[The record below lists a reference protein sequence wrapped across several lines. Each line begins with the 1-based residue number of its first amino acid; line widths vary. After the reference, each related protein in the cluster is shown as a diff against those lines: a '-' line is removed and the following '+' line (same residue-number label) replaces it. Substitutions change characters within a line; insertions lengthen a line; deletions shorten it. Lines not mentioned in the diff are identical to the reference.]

1 MGQDTKVVSIGGG
14 TGLSNLLRGLK
25 KRDVDISVVV
35 AVTDDGGSSG
45 RLREELGVLPPGDIR
60 NCMVALSED
69 EALMSLLFRHRFSSP
84 ETAGGLNDH
93 SFGDLFLTAM
103 ASVTGDFA
111 EAVRLT
117 SEVLAIK
124 GTIYPSTTS
133 NVSLRALLAD
143 GEWIEGETRITGERR
158 RICRVELNP
167 PDAHSLPGALE
178 AIAAADIITIGPGS
192 LYTSLIA
199 NLLPLEIVSAI
210 HSSGAHKIYVQNIM
224 TQPAETTGMT
234 IADHIQAI
242 IDHAGHV
249 LFPTVVVN
257 TRSPS
262 NVILRKYREQNA
274 QVVEAD
280 EARVRDMGITI
291 LKKEL
296 LSEANVIRHDTDLLA
311 EAILETCRG

>member
-1 MGQDTKVVSIGGG
+1 MGQVTKIVSIGGG

-25 KRDVDISVVV
+25 TRDVDISVIV

-45 RLREELGVLPPGDIR
+45 RLREELGVLAPGDIR

-69 EALMSLLFRHRFSSP
+69 EALMSLLFKHRFSSQ
-84 ETAGGLNDH
+84 ETEGGLNNH
-93 SFGDLFLTAM
+93 SFGNLFLTAM
-103 ASVTGDFA
+103 ADVTGDFA

-133 NVSLRALLAD
+133 NVSLKALLAD
-143 GEWIEGETRITGERR
+143 GEWIEGETRITADPRTIR
-158 RICRVELNP
+158 RIELNP

-178 AIAAADIITIGPGS
+178 AIAEADIITIGPGS

-199 NLLPLEIVSAI
+199 NLLPLEIVPAI
-210 HSSGAHKIYVQNIM
+210 RAASAHKIYIQNIM

-234 IADHIQAI
+234 MGDHIQAI

-249 LFPTVVVN
+249 LFPNVVVN
-257 TRSPS
+257 TLSPS

-274 QVVEAD
+274 QVVEID
-280 EARVRDMGITI
+280 EERVRSMGITI

-296 LSEANVIRHDTDLLA
+296 LLEGNVIRHDTRLLA
-311 EAILETCRG
+311 EAILETCRS